1 MTVEGSYQC
10 FGRIQGEHPIFI
22 PVESGLVETLAEKAH
37 ILTIHGGVTLTMAK
51 IRSEYCITSLGE
63 LLKKTINVISARDI
77 TLAIIQNHQ
86 RYCYQ

>member
-1 MTVEGSYQC
+1 MKVTVEGLYQC

-63 LLKKTINVISARDI
+63 LVKKTINK
-77 TLAIIQNHQ
+77 
-86 RYCYQ
+86 CY